1 MSVSIS
7 VLKKGGISNLSK
19 FVIRNI
25 SDSPYYSKVA
35 KREEKK
41 RFGYNNI
48 KKKLED
54 GDNLFLIIKDGDNII
69 GSFNGYFESGMFW
82 ADWLI
87 IEKKY
92 RKKGYAINFFKY
104 LEKLSIKKGVH
115 KIWFDSRTNNKQSI
129 SLIKKM
135 GYKKITTIKKHWY
148 KQDFILWHKFL

>member
-7 VLKKGGISNLSK
+7 TLKQGEVSNLSK
-19 FVIRNI
+19 FLIKNI
-25 SDSPYYSKVA
+25 SDNPYYSEIA

-41 RFGYNNI
+41 RFGYKNI
-48 KKKLED
+48 KKELED
-54 GDNLFLIIKDGDNII
+54 KDNLFLIIKDGNNLV
-69 GSFNGYFESGMFW
+69 GSFNGYFEAGMFW

-87 IEKKY
+87 IDEKY
-92 RKKGYAINFFKY
+92 RRKGYAIKFFKY
-104 LEKLSIKKGVH
+104 LEKLLIKKRVH

-148 KQDFILWHKFL
+148 KQDFILWYKFL